1 MALAFT
7 TWQVELAPLILS
19 PKTLEFIMV
28 NLGSQLDA
36 IQGHYGD
43 TLWVSL

>member
-1 MALAFT
+1 MVLAFT
-7 TWQVELAPLILS
+7 MWQVEMTPLILS
-19 PKTLEFIMV
+19 PQTLEVIMV